1 MAKILQTAERHS
13 DNEAS
18 ENVIFQRLSF
28 AYECAKPFISG
39 KVIEIGSGEG
49 YGLKRLAPLTE
60 SYTAIDKYKTPI
72 EEEYIN
78 NKLVEFF
85 HMEVPPLQDIPSN
98 YFDKAISFQVIEHI
112 EDDMLFLAEIQRVLK
127 PGGQLILTTP
137 NIKMSLTRNPW
148 HVREYTLNE
157 LTTLLQKY
165 FSNVEMKGIAGN
177 KKVMDYYYENKKG
190 VEKFTRF
197 DIFNLQYRLPRKML
211 QIPYDILNRI
221 NRRMIMK
228 KNNILVNSVSHDD
241 YFLKDADDTVFDF
254 FCIATK

>member
-1 MAKILQTAERHS
+1 MKILQTAERHT

-18 ENVIFQRLSF
+18 ENVIYQRLSF
-28 AYECAKPFISG
+28 AYECAKPLING

-49 YGLKRLAPLTE
+49 YGLKRLAPKAE
-60 SYTAIDKYKTPI
+60 NYTAIDKYKTPI
-72 EEEYIN
+72 ESEFIN

-85 HMEVPPLQDIPSN
+85 HMEVPPLLNIPSN
-98 YFDKAISFQVIEHI
+98 HFDKAITFQVIEHI
-112 EDDMLFLAEIQRVLK
+112 EDDHLFLSEIQRVLK

-148 HVREYTLNE
+148 HVREYTLQE
-157 LTTLLQKY
+157 LRTLLEKY
-165 FSNVEMKGIAGN
+165 FTKVEMKGITGN

-197 DIFNLQYRLPRKML
+197 DIFNLQYRLPRKVL

-221 NRRMIMK
+221 NRKIIMG
-228 KNNILVNSVSHDD
+228 KNKTLVSSVTHED
-241 YFLKDADDTVFDF
+241 YYLKDADDSVFDF

>member
-1 MAKILQTAERHS
+1 MAKILQTAERHT

-18 ENVIFQRLSF
+18 ENVIYQRLSF
-28 AYECAKPFISG
+28 AYECAKPFVGG
-39 KVIEIGSGEG
+39 KLIEIGSGEG
-49 YGLKRLAPLTE
+49 YGLKRLAPKTE
-60 SYTAIDKYKTPI
+60 TYTAIDKYKTPI
-72 EEEYIN
+72 EDEYIN

-98 YFDKAISFQVIEHI
+98 YYDKAISFQVIEHI
-112 EDDMLFLAEIQRVLK
+112 EDDLLFLAEIQRVLK

-148 HVREYTLNE
+148 HVREYTLEE
-157 LTTLLQKY
+157 LKTLLEKY
-165 FSNVEMKGIAGN
+165 FSKVEMKGITGN

-197 DIFNLQYRLPRKML
+197 DIFNLQYRLPRQVL
-211 QIPYDILNRI
+211 QVPYDILNRI
-221 NRRMIMK
+221 NRRMIMG
-228 KNNILVNSVSHDD
+228 KNNNLVNSVSHED

>member
-1 MAKILQTAERHS
+1 
-13 DNEAS
+13 
-18 ENVIFQRLSF
+18 
-28 AYECAKPFISG
+28 
-39 KVIEIGSGEG
+39 
-49 YGLKRLAPLTE
+49 
-60 SYTAIDKYKTPI
+60 
-72 EEEYIN
+72 
-78 NKLVEFF
+78 
-85 HMEVPPLQDIPSN
+85 
-98 YFDKAISFQVIEHI
+98 
-112 EDDMLFLAEIQRVLK
+112 
-127 PGGQLILTTP
+127 
-137 NIKMSLTRNPW
+137 
-148 HVREYTLNE
+148 
-157 LTTLLQKY
+157 
-165 FSNVEMKGIAGN
+165 MKGIAGN